1 MEKIREFFGKLFARD
16 SRGRVHTVDST
27 DVTLV
32 CKDGHQVRTEA
43 GLLVPDK
50 NSDVSSDFDSEENI
64 ESAKGQ
70 ARDERSLDCLLCG
83 TTVVGKD
90 KLKIHIGAVHM
101 EEQLLTKLVI
111 TFPAGGAFSAIC
123 VECGEKCSS
132 DYEKKEHILLSH
144 PWSFLR
150 AEVEESIVKFGTEIE
165 NSEGEAGESGEGGE
179 GGEGGEDEEDVFVFE
194 GEEEEEDQAV
204 DQAVRSAQRAI
215 VEEEVVALV
224 ELGLEGEGGED
235 VFVFEG
241 EELEL
246 EQSQKDTEDSET
258 IQFDF
263 DTYAIQH

>member
-1 MEKIREFFGKLFARD
+1 MSG
-16 SRGRVHTVDST
+16 
-27 DVTLV
+27 
-32 CKDGHQVRTEA
+32 
-43 GLLVPDK
+43 
-50 NSDVSSDFDSEENI
+50 
-64 ESAKGQ
+64 
-70 ARDERSLDCLLCG
+70 
-83 TTVVGKD
+83 
-90 KLKIHIGAVHM
+90 
-101 EEQLLTKLVI
+101 QLLTELVI
-111 TFPAGGAFSAIC
+111 TFPAGGALSAIC
-123 VECGEKCSS
+123 VGCGEKCSS

-165 NSEGEAGESGEGGE
+165 NSEGEGGESREGGE

-263 DTYAIQH
+263 DTNAIQF